1 MVNEGTIP
9 VRVLDHLYDG
19 LYFLDRERRIT
30 YWNRG
35 AERLT
40 GYQAAEVLGR
50 RCADNILVH
59 VNDLGDNLCEGGC
72 PVALTLADGQ
82 AREAEVFLHHK
93 DGHRLPVLVRVSPLY
108 DGQGNLAGA
117 LEVFADNSTRLEANQ
132 RLKELEQLAMLDP
145 LTKLPNR
152 RYLERQVEARLA
164 ELARQGWPF
173 GVIFMDLDR
182 FKAINDGHGHE
193 AGDQVLVMVSR
204 ALELSSRPFDLVGR
218 WGGEEFLAVIP
229 NVDQK
234 ALGAVA
240 QRYRMLVAN
249 CALYREGEPL
259 RATISL
265 GATLAQPDDNP
276 DSLLARA
283 DQLMY
288 HSKTNGRDQVTLG

>member
-1 MVNEGTIP
+1 MVHEGTIP
-9 VRVLDHLYDG
+9 VRVLDDLYDG
-19 LYFLDRERRIT
+19 VYFLDPRRRIT
-30 YWNRG
+30 YWNSA
-35 AERLT
+35 AEKLT
-40 GYQAAEVLGR
+40 GYRAGEVLGR
-50 RCADNILVH
+50 SCADNILVH
-59 VNDLGDNLCEGGC
+59 VNDLGDNLCESGC

-164 ELARQGWPF
+164 ELTRQGWPF
-173 GVIFMDLDR
+173 GVIFMDLDH
-182 FKAINDGHGHE
+182 FKAINDRHGHE

-229 NVDQK
+229 TVDQK
-234 ALGAVA
+234 ALGTVA
-240 QRYRMLVAN
+240 QRYRMLAAN
-249 CALYREGEPL
+249 CALYRDHEPL

-265 GATLAQPDDNP
+265 GATLAQPGDTL

-283 DQLMY
+283 DQFMY
-288 HSKTNGRDQVTLG
+288 QSKKNGRDQVTLG

>member
-9 VRVLDHLYDG
+9 VRVLDDLYDG
-19 LYFLDRERRIT
+19 VYFLDPQRRIT
-30 YWNRG
+30 YWNSA
-35 AERLT
+35 AEKLT
-40 GYQAAEVLGR
+40 GYQASEVLGR
-50 RCADNILVH
+50 SCADNILVH

-72 PVALTLADGQ
+72 PVSATLADGQ

-164 ELARQGWPF
+164 ELKRQGWPF

-182 FKAINDGHGHE
+182 FKAINDRHGHE

-229 NVDQK
+229 NVDRK
-234 ALGAVA
+234 ALGTVA

-265 GATLAQPDDNP
+265 GATLAQPDDTT

-288 HSKTNGRDQVTLG
+288 HSKSSGRDQVTLG